1 MHSFLERYNQRRTYW
16 RTALALLA
24 AGLVAAGC
32 SSGGSGASGSGSGSG
47 APVTIKA
54 VLPPNTGPITAA
66 DNAGLQQLTQQYEK
80 AHKNVTVQWLP
91 NNTTGITTTNA
102 AMESQASGG
111 AAPDIVWEQYGPV
124 TSGALPAG
132 LLQDI
137 KPYLAKPN
145 PYVPGNTSWLS
156 LFTPSTVP
164 YMTSPNGDIDIV
176 LGSNVETGMF
186 YSNAAFAKAGI
197 SSPPTTWADFITD
210 LGKLKTA
217 GITPFLFTTGAPCN
231 PSWFERLA
239 TSSLLASQ
247 VSQFDVNHAQVTNGL
262 DVAVGIH
269 KGIISMS
276 NPRYAEAWKLLG
288 QLTSYSASGQSS
300 YDACSNPNTTSPPL
314 SPQSMLVQ
322 GKVGILWGGSWW
334 IPQLDSAGFTGKYG
348 VFPEPPITSA
358 TTPLALG
365 TSTLGVIGGPNGNGE
380 WSITSQRAD
389 SSMTPAKT
397 ATVMNFMAWLFTPQN
412 LGYWLKISGS
422 GSYIP
427 TEPGGPTVNLPGLP
441 GLVPSGK
448 VPTVIDVVLDDV
460 LSTAATNS
468 GMRLIQSYVN
478 GSLSYSA
485 FAGQWQS
492 LLSGAA
498 QQWATQNHV
507 DLSKY

>member
-1 MHSFLERYNQRRTYW
+1 MIRRTHS
-16 RTALALLA
+16 RAVLPTGAALLA
-24 AGLVAAGC
+24 AGILAAAC
-32 SSGGSGASGSGSGSG
+32 SSGGRSSAPGAGSSSG

-54 VLPPNTGPITAA
+54 VLPPNTGPVTAA
-66 DNAGLQQLTQQYEK
+66 DNAGLQTLTKQYEA

-91 NNTTGITTTNA
+91 NNTTGITQANA
-102 AMESQASGG
+102 SMESQASGG

-124 TSGALPAG
+124 TSGALPNG
-132 LLQDI
+132 LLQNI
-137 KPYLAKPN
+137 KPYLQKPN

-156 LFTPSTVP
+156 LFTSSTVP
-164 YMTSPNGDIDIV
+164 YMTSPDGSIDII

-186 YSNAAFAKAGI
+186 YSKAAFAKAGI
-197 SSPPTTWADFITD
+197 TGTPATWADFITD
-210 LGKLKTA
+210 LGKLKAA

-247 VSQFDVNHAQVTNGL
+247 VSQFDINHAQVTNGL
-262 DVAVGIH
+262 DVAVGIQ
-269 KGIISMS
+269 KGIIGMN
-276 NPRYAEAWKLLG
+276 NPRYAEVWKLLG
-288 QLTSYSASGQSS
+288 QLGTYSANGEST

-314 SPQSMLVQ
+314 SPQSQLIQ

-334 IPQLDSAGFTGKYG
+334 IPQLDSAGYTGKYG
-348 VFPEPPITSA
+348 VFPEPAITTTS
-358 TTPLALG
+358 TPLALG
-365 TSTLGVIGGPNGNGE
+365 TSTVGVIGGPNGNGE

-397 ATVMNFMAWLFTPQN
+397 AVVMDFMAWLFTPQH

-427 TEPGGPTVNLPGLP
+427 TETGAPTVSLPGLP

-468 GMRLIQSYVN
+468 GMRLIQSYID

-485 FAGQWQS
+485 FSSQWQS
-492 LLSGAA
+492 LLTSSA
-498 QQWATQNHV
+498 QAWATQNHV

>member
-1 MHSFLERYNQRRTYW
+1 
-16 RTALALLA
+16 LLA
-24 AGLVAAGC
+24 AGILAAGC
-32 SSGGSGASGSGSGSG
+32 SSSSGSSAAGSG

-54 VLPPNTGPITAA
+54 VLPPNTGPISAA
-66 DNAGLQQLTQQYEK
+66 DNAGLQQLTQQYEA

-111 AAPDIVWEQYGPV
+111 AAPDVVWEQYGPV

-132 LLQDI
+132 LLQNI
-137 KPYLAKPN
+137 KPYLDKPN
-145 PYVPGNTSWLS
+145 PYVPGNSSWLS
-156 LFTPSTVP
+156 LFSASTVP
-164 YMTSPNGDIDIV
+164 YMTSPNGDVDII

-186 YSNAAFAKAGI
+186 YSKAAFSKAGI
-197 SSPPTTWADFITD
+197 ASPPATWADFMTD
-210 LGKLKTA
+210 LGKLKSA
-217 GITPFLFTTGAPCN
+217 GIMPFLFTTGAPCN

-247 VSQFDVNHAQVTNGL
+247 VSQFNVNHAQVTNGL

-269 KGIISMS
+269 KGIIGMN

-288 QLTSYSASGQSS
+288 QFAGYSAGGQST
-300 YDACSNPNTTSPPL
+300 YDACSNPNTASPPL

-348 VFPEPPITSA
+348 VFPEPPITTAS
-358 TTPLALG
+358 TPLALG

-389 SSMTPAKT
+389 STMTPAKT
-397 ATVMNFMAWLFTPQN
+397 ATVMDFMAWLFTPQH
-412 LGYWLKISGS
+412 LGDWLKISGS
-422 GSYIP
+422 GAYIP
-427 TEPGGPTVNLPGLP
+427 TETGAPTVNLPGLP
-441 GLVPSGK
+441 GLVATGQ
-448 VPTVIDVVLDDV
+448 VPVVVDVVLDDV

-468 GMRLIQSYVN
+468 GMRLIQSYVG

-485 FAGQWQS
+485 FASQWQS
-492 LLSGAA
+492 LLTSSA
-498 QQWATQNHV
+498 QAWATQNNV
-507 DLSKY
+507 DLAKY